1 MSLTGSNQGEGRR
14 RETDEFDGGLDAI
27 MEEGEGGEGESELTR
42 SKSRKAM
49 LTPHRSRVGEGSIE
63 GEPLHTSSL
72 RLSRQPSDA
81 SKREMM
87 AKALGAQSP
96 KLSSSFSAHQ
106 LGKVSAAIHSLSSET
121 PRPDETPATADSPAL
136 EAAKVL
142 LAKGS
147 ESTRRS
153 PSPVL
158 EFCPPK
164 RSVSFGVQETSPSP
178 PKESPPRS
186 PISPARSRADSGQS
200 DAVKPK
206 AKSRNSSSPDLAK
219 PAAEPRAISPKR
231 PFLPAYQL
239 QSSKVLGSGLQDTDL
254 GFIPPETTPL
264 RVTRASATDTEGHS
278 VPSEPRA
285 SEEIK
290 RSRLASVSLNYFSSV
305 GIRGA
310 NSSKRPFSVL
320 IGDPDETASPPYR
333 TTSDSRIQVDE
344 ASPTLAR
351 APSRSRK
358 LGGSGE
364 MYSPILHSAQTPY
377 RRSTPDQHAGTPE
390 DGPHF
395 LTAGNEPA
403 DILYIICILC
413 AISMYTYTD
422 YLYVYILCRGI

>member
-1 MSLTGSNQGEGRR
+1 MCSTGSNQGEGRR
-14 RETDEFDGGLDAI
+14 READEFDGGLDAI

-49 LTPHRSRVGEGSIE
+49 LTPHRSRMGEGSIE

-106 LGKVSAAIHSLSSET
+106 LGKVSAAIQSLSSET
-121 PRPDETPATADSPAL
+121 PRPDETPAVADSPAL
-136 EAAKVL
+136 EAAKIL

-158 EFCPPK
+158 DIGPPK
-164 RSVSFGVQETSPSP
+164 RSVSFGVQDSSQSP
-178 PKESPPRS
+178 PKDQSPPRS

-200 DAVKPK
+200 DLVKPK
-206 AKSRNSSSPDLAK
+206 TKSRNTSSPDLAGSK
-219 PAAEPRAISPKR
+219 PAAEPRTVSPKR
-231 PFLPAYQL
+231 SFLPAYQL

-254 GFIPPETTPL
+254 GFILPESAPL

-278 VPSEPRA
+278 LPSEPPVY
-285 SEEIK
+285 EEMK
-290 RSRLASVSLNYFSSV
+290 RSRLASVSLNYFSPV

-320 IGDPDETASPPYR
+320 VGDPDAAASPPYR
-333 TTSDSRIQVDE
+333 STSDSRIQVDD
-344 ASPTLAR
+344 ASSSLPR

-364 MYSPILHSAQTPY
+364 MYSPILDSAQTPY
-377 RRSTPDQHAGTPE
+377 RRRSTPDQHAGTPDE
-390 DGPHF
+390 GPQF
-395 LTAGNEPA
+395 LTSGNEPA
-403 DILYIICILC
+403 GILYIVCILC
-413 AISMYTYTD
+413 TSTVSMNIY
-422 YLYVYILCRGI
+422 